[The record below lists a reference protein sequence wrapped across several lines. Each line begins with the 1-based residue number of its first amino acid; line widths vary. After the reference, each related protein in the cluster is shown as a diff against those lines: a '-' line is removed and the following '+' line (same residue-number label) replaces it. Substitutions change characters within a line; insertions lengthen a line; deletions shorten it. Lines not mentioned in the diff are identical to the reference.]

1 MSRSPSSSSSSSSRI
16 AAVVLAAAIAFTG
29 CKKSG
34 TEATGGSGSSATTA
48 GSSVGSGSASGSAG
62 GSGSALAGAGSGSD
76 SAGAGSGTSMA
87 IDPGPRPPSVTPEI
101 MAVVDKAMAT
111 VDAFMTDLGAVGTDC
126 AKATEVAKKHMA
138 TIAAIDEETKQ
149 VAKIDLAGQEWLAK
163 VQAEKVSAAIKK
175 GDPTMNACRTDPGFV
190 EVMSQLKL

>member
-16 AAVVLAAAIAFTG
+16 AGVVLAAAIAFTG

-34 TEATGGSGSSATTA
+34 TEATGGSGSSATAA

-62 GSGSALAGAGSGSD
+62 SGSALAGAGSGS
-76 SAGAGSGTSMA
+76 AAAAAGSGTSMA

>member
-1 MSRSPSSSSSSSSRI
+1 MPSSPPSSSSRI
-16 AAVVLAAAIAFTG
+16 AAVLLVAAVAITG
-29 CKKSG
+29 CKKPG
-34 TEATGGSGSSATTA
+34 TEATGGSGSATTT
-48 GSSVGSGSASGSAG
+48 GSSVGSGSATSGSA
-62 GSGSALAGAGSGSD
+62 GSGSALAGSGSGS
-76 SAGAGSGTSMA
+76 AAAAAGSGTSMA